1 MLELLSKFL
10 VPVTLDLMFASY
22 GLGHAH
28 TARHVKTEDDA
39 YVLAG
44 KLLVFYLGRSF
55 DQKVYNVRFGDFFI
69 FKRHVICLVA
79 EFTVPNLLVSD
90 DYNFA
95 VFVEHCLA
103 ALAQFG
109 VTSR

>member
-1 MLELLSKFL
+1 MS
-10 VPVTLDLMFASY
+10 VTLDLMFASY

-28 TARHVKTEDDA
+28 TTRHVKTEDDA

-55 DQKVYNVRFGDFFI
+55 DQKVYNVGFGDFFI

-79 EFTVPNLLVSD
+79 KFAVPNLLILYHD
-90 DYNFA
+90 NFA
-95 VFVEHCLA
+95 VFVEYRLA
-103 ALAQFG
+103 TLAQLG
-109 VTSR
+109 VAGG